1 VAPYARAQ
9 GPQGFEFSG
18 RHARPEKLRIG
29 YLSWD
34 FHQHATSYLI
44 AELFELHDRERFEVF
59 AYSFGPDDGSA
70 MRARLRNAATGFFDI
85 ARHSNVAAARAIHE
99 NRIDILVDLKG
110 YTQGAR
116 PQIMALRPAPVQI
129 NWLGYPGT
137 MGMAQIDAIIADSF
151 IIPEGAE
158 AGYSERIVRLPDC
171 YQINDRHRRI
181 APPPVRSECG
191 LPAEAFVFCCFNQ
204 SYKILPDVFAAWLRI
219 LNAIP
224 GSCLWLLET
233 NAWAVRN
240 LRNVAAAQGI
250 AGDRLVFAPV
260 RPLDQHLARYC
271 VADLALDTFP
281 YTSHTTGSD
290 ALWAGCPLVTCAG
303 ETFASRVAG
312 SLLRAAG
319 VPELA
324 TRSLNEN
331 WHRRRPGLPISARG
345 WPPTGIPVPCLTVRA
360 LSALW
365 KGLMT
370 PCGRTWL
377 CHPDNTPR
385 GNLKNCLIWRTW
397 AWHL

>member
-1 VAPYARAQ
+1 
-9 GPQGFEFSG
+9 
-18 RHARPEKLRIG
+18 
-29 YLSWD
+29 
-34 FHQHATSYLI
+34 
-44 AELFELHDRERFEVF
+44 
-59 AYSFGPDDGSA
+59 
-70 MRARLRNAATGFFDI
+70 
-85 ARHSNVAAARAIHE
+85 
-99 NRIDILVDLKG
+99 
-110 YTQGAR
+110 
-116 PQIMALRPAPVQI
+116 VQI

-181 APPPVRSECG
+181 ASPPVRSECG

-324 TRSLNEN
+324 TRSLNEMECLAIELAQT
-331 WHRRRPGLPISARG
+331 PARLADIRSRLAANRDSCALFDS
-345 WPPTGIPVPCLTVRA
+345 PRFVRA
-360 LSALW
+360 LEGAYDSLW
-365 KGLMT
+365 SDLVVSS
-370 PCGRTWL
+370 
-377 CHPDNTPR
+377 
-385 GNLKNCLIWRTW
+385 
-397 AWHL
+397 